1 MDKIKLDGFNG
12 LRFTP
17 YRKKGCFTPNS
28 ASPYSC
34 SLFNPL
40 SGINPNKAVF
50 TIDSKSSSILIV
62 NKNACS
68 LLGYSS
74 REFCEL
80 NIKFSNLL
88 ACKNKVQVSALAENQ
103 FNSEDGTMTMLS
115 GKVVEMIHKNGD
127 KIPVSLWIRHIDGH
141 EGRCLAVA
149 EPVERRVGKL
159 IIDANGIVM
168 SGDNEALLLFQLDSL
183 EKFVGM
189 DITILLPTINLP
201 DSNATGLNIPKH
213 IHKQRAT
220 GKTQDGVT
228 FPLCLMITQ
237 HESDDDECG
246 SNTSSNTSMNGGVS
260 YCVTIW
266 VYSNLSGLIVIDEN
280 SIIESCNHH
289 FSTLMFGYS
298 QSKIIGQ
305 NIFKLIPNFG
315 QEFEYIDTRN
325 QRSPSIENEESETE
339 TDHVLMNDS
348 FSMSIAPTITSNVS
362 NFFLFKFSIEF
373 FFFLKKILLSVQT
386 QGFV

>member
-34 SLFNPL
+34 SLYPL

-50 TIDSKSSSILIV
+50 TIDSKTSSILIV
-62 NKNACS
+62 NNNACN

-80 NIKFSNLL
+80 NVKFSNLL

-115 GKVVEMIHKNGD
+115 GKVVEMIHKNGE

-141 EGRCLAVA
+141 DNRCLAVA

-168 SGDNEALLLFQLDSL
+168 SGDNESLMLFQLDSL

-189 DITILLPTINLP
+189 DITILLPTISLP
-201 DSNATGLNIPKH
+201 DCNSSSIPKH
-213 IHKQRAT
+213 VRKQRAT

-237 HESDDDECG
+237 HDSDDDECG
-246 SNTSSNTSMNGGVS
+246 SSSRVR

-298 QSKIIGQ
+298 QTKIIGQ
-305 NIFKLIPNFG
+305 NIFRLIPNFG

-325 QRSPSIENEESETE
+325 QRSPSVENEESETE
-339 TDHVLMNDS
+339 TDHVLMNDP
-348 FSMSIAPTITSNVS
+348 FSMNVTAPLTISNVS
-362 NFFLFKFSIEF
+362 IRSIHKRIF
-373 FFFLKKILLSVQT
+373 PQKPINSTSIFRSNSPRS
-386 QGFV
+386 

>member
-50 TIDSKSSSILIV
+50 TIDSKTSSILIV
-62 NKNACS
+62 NKNACN

-74 REFCEL
+74 REFCEM
-80 NIKFSNLL
+80 NVKFSNLL

-115 GKVVEMIHKNGD
+115 GKVVEMIHKNGE
-127 KIPVSLWIRHIDGH
+127 KIPVSLWIRHIDNH
-141 EGRCLAVA
+141 DNRCLAVA

-168 SGDNEALLLFQLDSL
+168 SGDNETLMLFQLDSL

-189 DITILLPTINLP
+189 DITVLLPTISLP
-201 DSNATGLNIPKH
+201 DCNSPSGIPKH
-213 IHKQRAT
+213 VRKQRAT

-237 HESDDDECG
+237 HDSDEDDECG
-246 SNTSSNTSMNGGVS
+246 GGGSGSAGVC

-305 NIFKLIPNFG
+305 NIFRLIPNFG

-325 QRSPSIENEESETE
+325 QRSPSVENEESETE
-339 TDHVLMNDS
+339 TDHVLMNDPL
-348 FSMSIAPTITSNVS
+348 SMNVTAPLTISNVS
-362 NFFLFKFSIEF
+362 IPQKNFPSKANKFGINFPIKFSRSRF
-373 FFFLKKILLSVQT
+373 
-386 QGFV
+386 